1 MQSICVE
8 ELKVGGETLMSRS
21 RFAERSVSFV
31 VLTAFTLASGGI
43 VGAADN
49 TGFANEV
56 VKAGQK
62 SKMSRAPIN
71 VGGVNWTGPTSSPP
85 PIKGASVAVMP
96 CPLAYAVCKYLFD
109 SAKAAATAMG
119 WEAFPIDNKGDP
131 AVAQK
136 GVEAAINR
144 NVNCVLTLAHPAR
157 DIKAQIT
164 RGKEKGIAFVT
175 GFSDDPRQFG
185 GDVGYGLDYAAAGAL
200 LGAHVIA
207 NGGGGIVIFNAPQDP
222 QFNAR
227 IDGFKDFVT
236 KYGGDT
242 KVVHVEDFSLAQGA
256 PGEITKMQA
265 LLTRFPANSFKWVI
279 APFDE
284 TLTPLLQTAQQRGR
298 SEIRGVSFDGE
309 EVAYADIRKGGPQ
322 TATINWGL
330 EWVAW
335 AGIDECNR
343 ALNKAETGV
352 NKDFPIQLSDKTN
365 VPAPNQKYDIGF
377 DFKSHYTQMWNA
389 ARKP

>member
-1 MQSICVE
+1 
-8 ELKVGGETLMSRS
+8 
-21 RFAERSVSFV
+21 
-31 VLTAFTLASGGI
+31 
-43 VGAADN
+43 
-49 TGFANEV
+49 
-56 VKAGQK
+56 
-62 SKMSRAPIN
+62 
-71 VGGVNWTGPTSSPP
+71 
-85 PIKGASVAVMP
+85 
-96 CPLAYAVCKYLFD
+96 
-109 SAKAAATAMG
+109 
-119 WEAFPIDNKGDP
+119 
-131 AVAQK
+131 
-136 GVEAAINR
+136 
-144 NVNCVLTLAHPAR
+144 
-157 DIKAQIT
+157 
-164 RGKEKGIAFVT
+164 
-175 GFSDDPRQFG
+175 
-185 GDVGYGLDYAAAGAL
+185 
-200 LGAHVIA
+200 
-207 NGGGGIVIFNAPQDP
+207 
-222 QFNAR
+222 
-227 IDGFKDFVT
+227 
-236 KYGGDT
+236 
-242 KVVHVEDFSLAQGA
+242 
-256 PGEITKMQA
+256 
-265 LLTRFPANSFKWVI
+265 VI